1 MLLQVEI
8 HGQKLPPDIYP
19 EYDGKLGLPEAVEED
34 PTSSNPLHLLAS
46 SGGSFKY
53 EQLNTSMFADA
64 TILKDFVY
72 HVEFDY
78 MRYRH
83 DADWLSKQ
91 IGRYSFRRGK
101 LVEQPTTLENMSKA
115 VYSEESKRWRFCIR
129 RWIGLE
135 VLANMI
141 WEHLLVMRLYVIG
154 DLIRYGQA
162 RSCRC

>member
-1 MLLQVEI
+1 M
-8 HGQKLPPDIYP
+8 
-19 EYDGKLGLPEAVEED
+19 EED

-115 VYSEESKRWRFCIR
+115 VYRKSLKDGVLYR

-141 WEHLLVMRLYVIG
+141 WEHLLVMRLY
-154 DLIRYGQA
+154 
-162 RSCRC
+162 